1 MTYTLEW
8 QPRPVI
14 KTVFHKFVNWCHK
27 LSKFRKKWTLDKGP
41 ESQNSTMEI
50 TVFQNNFALKLG
62 LRTYSECTK
71 SWVCHVIGV
80 SNRKSQN
87 VKWHENL
94 LKFAFHAYATWQIS
108 FGDFLHVISEIYTSR
123 YPHSL
128 CWIRNINN
136 SGRKIQEH
144 WTFCLF
150 SAMGTYKPVLIYLL
164 FICTRPKLLLMS
176 YRDSFEHTNSI

>member
-1 MTYTLEW
+1 MTFTLEW

-94 LKFAFHAYATWQIS
+94 LKFAFHAYHMQHMPRVFTKS
-108 FGDFLHVISEIYTSR
+108 T
-123 YPHSL
+123 
-128 CWIRNINN
+128 NINVCHMTN
-136 SGRKIQEH
+136 LLRWLFACHFWNLYLKISPF
-144 WTFCLF
+144 T
-150 SAMGTYKPVLIYLL
+150 LL
-164 FICTRPKLLLMS
+164 DPK
-176 YRDSFEHTNSI
+176 H